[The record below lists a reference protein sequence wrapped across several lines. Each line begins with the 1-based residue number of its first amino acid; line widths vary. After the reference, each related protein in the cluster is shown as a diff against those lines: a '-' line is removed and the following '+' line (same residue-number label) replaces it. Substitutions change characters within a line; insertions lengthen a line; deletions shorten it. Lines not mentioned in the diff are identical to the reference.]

1 VATELPHDAD
11 ELQRI
16 YQRRFDTHVA
26 YRNKVWRVLT
36 ARFFSSY
43 VPPQA
48 TVLDLGC
55 GYGQFINNIQ
65 CGKKYAMD
73 LNPEASRYLSPGI
86 EFLHQDC
93 TQPWPLRD
101 ASLDVVFTSNFFEHL
116 PSKAL
121 LADALAEAKRCLRPG
136 GRIIALGP
144 NIRYVGGAYW
154 DFWDHHLALS
164 DRSLKELLE
173 MQGFLVEKAIEKF
186 IPYTMVNKRPY
197 PAAVVSLYLMFP
209 IAWRVWGKQFLVI
222 ARRP

>member
-1 VATELPHDAD
+1 MATELPHDAD